1 MEAMRAVVFDAYGT
15 LFDVQDA
22 VAAVCDRRFPG
33 YGKALGELWR
43 RKQLEYTWLC
53 SLMGQYRDFWRLT
66 EDALAYA
73 LKALGLNAA
82 PDARRE
88 LLEAYRTPPPYPEV
102 SRALEA
108 MVGKTLA
115 ILSNGTAEMLR
126 AAVANAGLAGRFAA
140 VISADEARVY
150 KPHPDVY
157 ARVLT
162 RLGVAKED
170 VLFVTANA
178 WDAAG
183 AKQFGFRV
191 CWLNRFGM
199 PFDEGLA
206 VPDRVVERLDQL
218 F

>member
-1 MEAMRAVVFDAYGT
+1 MEARRAVVFDAYGT
-15 LFDVQDA
+15 LFDVQEA
-22 VAAVCDRRFPG
+22 VAALCERRFPG
-33 YGKALGELWR
+33 YGKTISDMWR

-66 EDALAYA
+66 DDALGYA
-73 LKALGLNAA
+73 LTVLGLEAT
-82 PDARRE
+82 PDVRRG
-88 LLEAYRTPPPYPEV
+88 LLEGYRTPPPYPDAC
-102 SRALEA
+102 RALEA
-108 MVGKTLA
+108 MANKTLA

-126 AAVANAGLAGRFAA
+126 AAVANAGLSERFAA
-140 VISADEARVY
+140 VISVDEVRVY

-191 CWLNRFGM
+191 CWVNRFGL

-206 VPDRVVERLDQL
+206 VPDRVIERLDQL